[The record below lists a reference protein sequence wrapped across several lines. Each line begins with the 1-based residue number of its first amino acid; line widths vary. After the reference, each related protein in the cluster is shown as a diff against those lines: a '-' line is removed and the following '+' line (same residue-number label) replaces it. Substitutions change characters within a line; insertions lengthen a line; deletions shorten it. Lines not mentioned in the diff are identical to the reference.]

1 MQIPVTEDLRKQELF
16 SLCASL
22 FDQRPLIVAS
32 NRGPLEFHI
41 SPEGNPQPRRGSG
54 AVVTALNSLVQRY
67 PFSWVANAMGEGDRR
82 AQQAAESSNIPSPLP
97 NQKVSARYVITPRR
111 AYHKFYNVFCNPLL
125 WFLQHSMWSPAYT
138 PNLDSTVHDT
148 WATGYTPVNQAFADA
163 IVAEAADGPPPI
175 VMIHDYHLYLTAGM
189 VRQELPQAIITH
201 YLHIPWPSLRT
212 WQLLP
217 GYIRTAICSSLC
229 ACDVVGFQSRWD
241 ARAFL
246 ECCEAFISGSKVD
259 YAEGTIEVDGHCT
272 LVRAYPMS
280 IAVDEVRAIAESQ
293 RATEF
298 LAKISEYTTQHT
310 IVRVDRAEPNKNITR
325 GFRAYQTMLEAHP
338 EIKEEVTFL
347 AFLVPSRTHTKQ
359 YERYMEEIEALVRQI
374 NSSHGSP
381 NWQPIHVFTEN
392 NYTQAIAGLRLYDT
406 LLVNPVVDG
415 MNPVAKEGPV
425 VNNHHGVLV
434 LSEGSSAFE
443 QLRDGVLAISPA
455 DIEGTAE
462 ALYQSVMMSPEE
474 RVRRSEILVEA
485 VEREDSVH
493 WLLTQLQDIASLA

>member
-1 MQIPVTEDLRKQELF
+1 MQIQVTEDTRRQELF

-22 FDQRPLIVAS
+22 LERRPLIVAS

-41 SPEGNPQPRRGSG
+41 SPEGKLQPRRGSG
-54 AVVTALNSLVQRY
+54 AVVTALNNLIQHFE
-67 PFSWVANAMGEGDRR
+67 FSWVANAMGEGDRR
-82 AQQAAESSNIPSPLP
+82 AQQAAESASIPSPLP

-163 IVAEAADGPPPI
+163 IVAEAGEGTAPI
-175 VMIHDYHLYLTAGM
+175 IMLHDYHLYLTPGM
-189 VRQELPQAIITH
+189 VRQELPNAVLSH

-217 GYIRTAICSSLC
+217 AYIRTAICESLC

-241 ARAFL
+241 ARSFL
-246 ECCEAFISGSKVD
+246 ECCEAFIPGSRVD
-259 YAEGTIEVDGHCT
+259 YAEGTIETASRCT

-298 LAKISEYTTQHT
+298 HGKVSEYTSEHT

-325 GFRAYQTMLEAHP
+325 GFRAYQAMLESHP
-338 EIKEEVTFL
+338 ELKEEVTFL

-374 NSSHGSP
+374 NNHHGSP

-425 VNNHHGVLV
+425 VNNRHGVLV
-434 LSEGSSAFE
+434 LSEGSSAYE

-462 ALYQSVMMSPEE
+462 ALYQSVVMPAEE
-474 RVRRSEILVEA
+474 RVRRSESLIA
-485 VEREDSVH
+485 AIEREDSVH
-493 WLLTQLQDIASLA
+493 WLLTQLRDIDTLM